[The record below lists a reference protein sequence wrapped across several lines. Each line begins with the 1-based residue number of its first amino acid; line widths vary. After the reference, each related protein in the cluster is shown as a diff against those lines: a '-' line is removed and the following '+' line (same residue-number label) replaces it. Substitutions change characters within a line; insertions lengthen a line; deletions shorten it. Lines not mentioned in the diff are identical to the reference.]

1 VVDKAV
7 GVLTMAA
14 GQFLARALEATVVRV
29 GNDTAQMELET
40 VLVVLVDVLVATTHL
55 LTAEL
60 VAAAE

>member
-1 VVDKAV
+1 
-7 GVLTMAA
+7 MAA